1 MEKLEKL
8 NSSELKIVLKWL
20 KLYDDLSRKLG
31 NRWKAIF
38 DRKLSWKN
46 SYKIEYTSAMTID
59 SAWEKAGSAF
69 EKAFW
74 SIPVKEDVVF
84 IQNDTIFWGIKIF
97 RNDDM
102 IDLSLSKAIDQI
114 K

>member
-20 KLYDDLSRKLG
+20 KLYSDLSRKLW

-38 DRKLSWKN
+38 DRELSWKN
-46 SYKIEYTSAMTID
+46 LFKVEYTSTSNID
-59 SAWEKAGSAF
+59 NVWDKAELAF
-69 EKAFW
+69 EKAF
-74 SIPVKEDVVF
+74 SVKPDKKDVVF
-84 IQNDTIFWGIKIF
+84 IKNNTIFWGIKIF
-97 RNDDM
+97 KNDDM
-102 IDLSLSKAIDQI
+102 VDLSLSKAIDQI

>member
-8 NSSELKIVLKWL
+8 NSSELKVVLKWL
-20 KLYDDLSRKLG
+20 KLYSDLSRKLW
-31 NRWKAIF
+31 NRWKSIF
-38 DRKLSWKN
+38 DRKLSWKK
-46 SYKIEYTSAMTID
+46 SYKVEYTSALNED
-59 SAWEKAGSAF
+59 SAF
-69 EKAFW
+69 EESKIAFDKAFW
-74 SIPVKEDVVF
+74 IIPNKEDIVF

-97 RNDDM
+97 ENDKM

>member
-8 NSSELKIVLKWL
+8 NSGELKKVLKWL
-20 KLYDDLSRKLG
+20 KLYRDLSRKLW

-38 DRKLSWKN
+38 NRELSWKDL
-46 SYKIEYTSAMTID
+46 YKVEHTSTMSKNI
-59 SAWEKAGSAF
+59 AWERAIIAF

-74 SIPVKEDVVF
+74 KKLKKEDVIFVE
-84 IQNDTIFWGIKIF
+84 NDSIFWGIKIF